1 MNGTVLAVKRYP
13 SEEFAVLLDNRPV
26 VISLRDVRYT
36 NPRANQMI
44 AEGAQILVHNIGT
57 WNVRT
62 CAMHR
67 ACLSLVQNKDTV
79 YNKPFFQTYE
89 NKEDKKPTVG
99 DKRVAV
105 QAVVVE
111 YASVAHE
118 AVGPP
123 IRKQRGSMME

>member
-1 MNGTVLAVKRYP
+1 MNGTVLMVKRYP
-13 SEEFAVLLDNRPV
+13 SEEFAVLIDNSPA
-26 VISLRDVRYT
+26 VISLRDVQYS

-44 AEGAQILVHNIGT
+44 TEGARILVHDIGT

-79 YNKPFFQTYE
+79 YNKPFFRTYD
-89 NKEDKKPTVG
+89 NKQEKKSTVG
-99 DKRVAV
+99 EKRVAM

-118 AVGPP
+118 GLGPP
-123 IRKQRGSMME
+123 IRKQRRSMME